1 MSPLLPIA
9 LPEAWR
15 LAWLPLAA
23 LGWPLLLAMATLIPI
38 LRGPAQRLAVWSAL
52 PALAVALF
60 GPTVTLSLPG
70 LMLGGSLVLDATG
83 RWLLLG
89 VAVAWLAAGWASAA
103 RLRER
108 GFGLAFLLALAGALW
123 LTLAGDLP
131 TFLAAG
137 TLAGYSL
144 YVLLGGR
151 QAGRGL
157 VVLLLIGDLI
167 VLELLL
173 MLAKH
178 TAGLDFPSLRQ
189 AVGHSAEH
197 GLLLVL
203 ALLGFGTKAG
213 LMGLHY
219 WIAPALVRVT
229 GGLAPVVIVFMLA
242 AGVLPWL
249 RLLPVGGSQWPE
261 AAILLQ
267 WLTPA
272 ASLWALVAGLLQR
285 EARAVLGY
293 AACGLTALWLA
304 TLGQVMSLSAA
315 RLVIETLPPAIIQSG
330 IGIGVLLLATDING
344 GKGTRLSAVVVA
356 ISAALLTAMAMVGL
370 TEVIGPRIAPA
381 VLALLL
387 GCPALLIGRALWQLR
402 YVDQDALGHGSPG
415 AAAGLL
421 AGLLGIAVLS
431 ASPLDLSSRQA
442 LLGAG
447 LLLAGLAGGIVVGA
461 MDRWLP
467 RMPPGDLLAPI
478 SRVSAWLLIVGR
490 RSGAQLGA
498 ARDALRRGL
507 LACWSAEACQ
517 STTSKGEA
525 LLRRWPVAITLVLL
539 LGLAAGWLAVLR

>member
-1 MSPLLPIA
+1 
-9 LPEAWR
+9 
-15 LAWLPLAA
+15 LAA
-23 LGWPLLLAMATLIPI
+23 LGWPLLLAVAAMVRTL
-38 LRGPAQRLAVWSAL
+38 RRPAQWLAAWSAL

-60 GPTVTLSLPG
+60 SPDATLSLPG
-70 LMLGGSLVLDATG
+70 LLLGGSLVLDATG
-83 RWLLLG
+83 RWLLLA
-89 VAVAWLAAGWASAA
+89 VALAWLAAASASTA
-103 RLRER
+103 RLRET
-108 GFGLAFLLALAGALW
+108 GFAVVFLAALAGAVW

-144 YVLLGGR
+144 YVILGGR
-151 QAGRGL
+151 EARRAL

-178 TAGLDFPSLRQ
+178 AAGLDFPSLRE
-189 AVGHSAEH
+189 ALGHSPEH
-197 GLLLVL
+197 DLLLIL

-219 WIAPALVRVT
+219 WIAPGLLRAP

-249 RLLPVGGSQWPE
+249 RLLPVGGPQWPE
-261 AAILLQ
+261 VAVLLQ

-272 ASLWALVAGLLQR
+272 ASLWALLAGLLQR

-304 TLGQVMSLSAA
+304 TLGQVMSQSAA
-315 RLVIETLPPAIIQSG
+315 RLVIETLPSATVQAG
-330 IGIGVLLLATDING
+330 TGVGVLLLATTITG
-344 GKGTRLSAVVVA
+344 GTGRRLFAVA
-356 ISAALLTAMAMVGL
+356 AAMAAALLTAMAMVGL
-370 TEVIGPRIAPA
+370 TEVVGLRIEPP

-387 GCPALLIGRALWQLR
+387 GCPALLIGRALWLLR
-402 YVDQDALGHGSPG
+402 HVDGDAVGPSSPR

-421 AGLLGIAVLS
+421 VGLLGIAVLS
-431 ASPLDLSSRQA
+431 ASPLDLSIRQA

-447 LLLAGLAGGIVVGA
+447 LQLAGLAGAIAVGA

-478 SRVSAWLLIVGR
+478 SRVSSGLLNVGR

-498 ARDALRRGL
+498 ARDGLRRGL
-507 LACWSAEACQ
+507 LACWSADAWQ
-517 STTSKGEA
+517 RATGSGEA
-525 LLRRWPVAITLVLL
+525 VLRRWPVAITLVLL
-539 LGLAAGWLAVLR
+539 LGLAVGWVAVLR